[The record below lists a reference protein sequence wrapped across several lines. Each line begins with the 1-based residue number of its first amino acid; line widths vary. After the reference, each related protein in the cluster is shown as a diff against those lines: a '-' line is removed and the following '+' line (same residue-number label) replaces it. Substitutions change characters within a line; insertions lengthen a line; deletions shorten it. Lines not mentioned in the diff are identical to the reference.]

1 MSFDQQQTF
10 SKEVIKARMLQNA
23 TKLWGL
29 KSIQSL
35 DPFVKLLIDAF
46 STEVFKANNE
56 IQSINGRI
64 LERLAKLLTP
74 TNYTHPTPSHAI
86 AFCMP
91 EEDTEILMEHSEF
104 FFKKHLNSF
113 RKTQSDK
120 QVEIP
125 FTPVDNIDLVKA
137 QNILMVAGNTIYHI
151 DEQLNKIPI
160 KRISQDVSEY
170 RNIMI
175 GIDLSHYESEVFP
188 EKFNLYCSNPTY
200 EKVDFIYRLLPHIKV
215 FHNNIPL
222 QVSAGIN
229 YNKTIEEE
237 GYEGIFEEQ
246 SIRHK
251 IKEDVKNLYNH
262 KFIEISGLY
271 QSLLKRITPGL
282 PENIEDGSSVLDPF
296 RNKKILWLKM
306 EFPPQ
311 FTSEILE
318 NFSFVMNAFPVYNRG
333 WKKTEYNLDIM
344 GNNIPMETSEEEFFL
359 YVEEVVDGLGKRY
372 SEIPF
377 TPNDEIEKGLFTVR
391 KGGMERFTSRNATD
405 LMSHVMELLRDE
417 VAAFAIVNRDKVK
430 DVLSEISDKMK
441 GLMKKVDQANKELKE
456 DVNYVIIEPL
466 ENSSHTYASFWVSH
480 ASLANSIRPGTD
492 LNSQKKFQVITLITE
507 TTGGAEEK
515 KQSDTILAYKY
526 ALTTRDKIVSA
537 EDVKNYCKM
546 ILNSEL
552 KNVTVK
558 RGTMIS
564 DKPREGFIRTVDV
577 EITPV
582 NYSFYGRKYW
592 DNLAN
597 ILKNNIKAKAIDGV
611 EYRVMIVEEAMHL
624 EI

>member
-56 IQSINGRI
+56 IQTINGRI

-104 FFKKHLNSF
+104 FIKKHLSSF

-120 QVEIP
+120 QVDIP
-125 FTPVDNIDLVKA
+125 FTPVDNINLVKA
-137 QNILMVAGNTIYHI
+137 QNILMVAGNTVYHI

-160 KRISQDVSEY
+160 QRISPDVAEY
-170 RNIMI
+170 RNITI
-175 GIDLSHYESEVFP
+175 GIDVSDYKTENFP
-188 EKFNLYCSNPTY
+188 EKISIFCSNPTY
-200 EKVDFIYRLLPHIKV
+200 EKVDFVYRLLPHIKV
-215 FHNNIPL
+215 YHNNIPL
-222 QVSAGIN
+222 QVSSGIS
-229 YNKTIEEE
+229 YNEMPEID
-237 GYEGIFEEQ
+237 GYEGIFEER

-251 IKEDVKNLYNH
+251 IKEDVKNLYQH
-262 KFIEISGLY
+262 KFIEIGGIYPSLFKKIQSGL
-271 QSLLKRITPGL
+271 PG
-282 PENIEDGSSVLDPF
+282 NIDDGTSVFEPF
-296 RNKKILWLKM
+296 RNKKILWLKL

-318 NFSFVMNAFPVYNRG
+318 NFSFVLNAFPVYNRG

-344 GNNIPMETSEEEFFL
+344 GNNIPMETNEEEFFL

-391 KGGMERFTSRNATD
+391 KGGMERFTQRNATD

-417 VAAFAIVNRDKVK
+417 VAAFAIINRDKVK
-430 DVLSEISDKMK
+430 DVLGEISDKMK
-441 GLMKKVDQANKELKE
+441 GLMKKVDQANRELKE

-466 ENSSHTYASFWVSH
+466 ENSVHTYASFWICHS
-480 ASLANSIRPGTD
+480 SLANNLRPGTD
-492 LNSQKKFQVITLITE
+492 LNSQKRSQVITLITE

-526 ALTTRDKIVSA
+526 ALTSRDKIISA

-546 ILNSEL
+546 MLNSEL
-552 KNVTVK
+552 KNVSVR

-577 EITPV
+577 EITPQ

-592 DNLAN
+592 DNLAD
-597 ILKNNIKAKAIDGV
+597 ILKTNIKAKAIDGV
-611 EYRVMIVEEAMHL
+611 EYRVMIIEDAMHL
-624 EI
+624 EV

>member
-1 MSFDQQQTF
+1 MSFDQQHTF

-56 IQSINGRI
+56 IQTINGRI

-74 TNYTHPTPSHAI
+74 TNYTHPTPAHAV
-86 AFCMP
+86 AYCMP
-91 EEDTEILMEHSEF
+91 DEDTEILMEHSEF

-125 FTPVDNIDLVKA
+125 FTPVENVNLVKA
-137 QNILMVAGNTIYHI
+137 QTVLMVAGNTVYHI

-160 KRISQDVSEY
+160 QRISADVADY
-170 RNIMI
+170 RNVMI
-175 GIDLSHYESEVFP
+175 GIDVSNYSADHFP
-188 EKFNLYCSNPTY
+188 EKFTLYCSNPTY
-200 EKVDFIYRLLPHIKV
+200 EKVDFVYRLLPHIKI
-215 FHNNIPL
+215 FHQNIPL
-222 QVSAGIN
+222 EVSAGIS
-229 YNKTIEEE
+229 YNEMPEIE
-237 GYEGIFEEQ
+237 GYEGIFEER
-246 SIRHK
+246 SIRYK
-251 IKEDVKNLYNH
+251 IKEDVKNLYHH
-262 KFIEISGLY
+262 KFIEVSGIYPTLFKKI
-271 QSLLKRITPGL
+271 QNGF
-282 PENIEDGSSVLDPF
+282 PENIDDGSPAYDPF

-318 NFSFVMNAFPVYNRG
+318 NFSFILNAFPVYNRG

-344 GNNIPMETSEEEFFL
+344 GNNIPMETSDEEFFL
-359 YVEEVVDGLGKRY
+359 YVEEVVDGMGKRY

-391 KGGMERFTSRNATD
+391 KGGMERFTQRNATD

-417 VAAFAIVNRDKVK
+417 VAAFAIINRDKVK
-430 DVLSEISDKMK
+430 DVLGEISSKMK

-466 ENSSHTYASFWVSH
+466 DNSVHTYASFWVCHS
-480 ASLANSIRPGTD
+480 SLANSIRPGSE
-492 LNSQKKFQVITLITE
+492 LNSQKKFHVITLLTE

-526 ALTTRDKIVSA
+526 ALTSRDKIISA

-546 ILNSEL
+546 MLNSEL

-564 DKPREGFIRTVDV
+564 DKPREGFVRTVDV
-577 EITPV
+577 EILPH

-592 DNLAN
+592 DHLADV
-597 ILKNNIKAKAIDGV
+597 LKNNIKAKAIDGV
-611 EYRVMIVEEAMHL
+611 EYRVIIVEDAMHL
-624 EI
+624 EV

>member
-56 IQSINGRI
+56 IQTINGRI

-74 TNYTHPTPSHAI
+74 TNYTHPTPSHAV
-86 AFCMP
+86 AFCTP

-104 FFKKHLNSF
+104 FIKKHLSSF

-125 FTPVDNIDLVKA
+125 FTPVDNINLTKA
-137 QNILMVAGNTIYHI
+137 QTVLMVAGNTVYHI

-160 KRISQDVSEY
+160 QRISPDVADY
-170 RNIMI
+170 RNISI
-175 GIDLSHYESEVFP
+175 GIDVSDYTTENFP
-188 EKFNLYCSNPTY
+188 EKFSLYCSNPTY
-200 EKVDFIYRLLPHIKV
+200 EKIDFVYRLLPHIKV
-215 FHNNIPL
+215 FHNNLPL
-222 QVSAGIN
+222 QVSSGIS
-229 YNKTIEEE
+229 YNKMQEQE

-246 SIRHK
+246 SIRQK
-251 IKEDVKNLYNH
+251 VKEDVKNLYQH
-262 KFIEISGLY
+262 KFIEISGIFP
-271 QSLLKRITPGL
+271 SLFKKIQPGL
-282 PENIEDGSSVLDPF
+282 PENIDDGSSVFSPF
-296 RNKKILWLKM
+296 RNKRILWLKM

-318 NFSFVMNAFPVYNRG
+318 NFSFILNAFPVYNRG

-359 YVEEVVDGLGKRY
+359 YVDEVVDGLGKRY

-391 KGGMERFTSRNATD
+391 KGGMERFTQRNATD

-417 VAAFAIVNRDKVK
+417 VAAFAIINRDKVK
-430 DVLSEISDKMK
+430 DVLGEISDKMK
-441 GLMKKVDQANKELKE
+441 GLMKKVDQANRELKE

-466 ENSSHTYASFWVSH
+466 ENSVHTYASFWVCH
-480 ASLANSIRPGTD
+480 ASLANSLRPGTD

-526 ALTTRDKIVSA
+526 ALTSRDKIISA
-537 EDVKNYCKM
+537 EDVKNYCRM
-546 ILNSEL
+546 MLNTEL
-552 KNVTVK
+552 KDVSVR

-577 EITPV
+577 EITPQ
-582 NYSFYGRKYW
+582 NYTFYGRKYW
-592 DNLAN
+592 DNLAD

-611 EYRVMIVEEAMHL
+611 EYRVMIIEDAMHL
-624 EI
+624 EL